1 MRHWLRTLVVLRARR
16 WHSPRSLCASAGV
29 RERQQRGPVRDPLP
43 AEGDG
48 EPDPVAAEL
57 RGECRGCHRR
67 ANQPCQVCSTPALL
81 WGRRGRRRVLLRG
94 EGDAADIGQEQR
106 GAGRVAAFLFA
117 SLPGFLNSGGFSPP
131 LCPALSL
138 TLLPSPVTRAVCVGM
153 QTRGRTLAQGW
164 AALGAWGCLSE
175 QTHRSHPGQNTGTC
189 RGVAV
194 PGVCWGLPTGAAP
207 PPARALSEGDHP
219 EEEGAFALR
228 TGNAVL
234 WSPGGPSPSQQPS
247 TWH

>member
-67 ANQPCQVCSTPALL
+67 ANQPRQVCSTPALL
-81 WGRRGRRRVLLRG
+81 WCRRGRRRVLLRG

-117 SLPGFLNSGGFSPP
+117 SLPSFLNSGGFSPP

-138 TLLPSPVTRAVCVGM
+138 TLLQSPVTRAVCGDAN
-153 QTRGRTLAQGW
+153 QGQHLAQGW
-164 AALGAWGCLSE
+164 AALGAWGCL
-175 QTHRSHPGQNTGTC
+175 
-189 RGVAV
+189 
-194 PGVCWGLPTGAAP
+194 
-207 PPARALSEGDHP
+207 
-219 EEEGAFALR
+219 
-228 TGNAVL
+228 
-234 WSPGGPSPSQQPS
+234 
-247 TWH
+247 